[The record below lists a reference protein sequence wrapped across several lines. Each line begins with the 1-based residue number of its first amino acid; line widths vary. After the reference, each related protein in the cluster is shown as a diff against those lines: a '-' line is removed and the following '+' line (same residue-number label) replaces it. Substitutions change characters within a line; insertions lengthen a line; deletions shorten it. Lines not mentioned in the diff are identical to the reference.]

1 MSDPP
6 NGVQHLTTGSIAGT
20 HDTIDIDDILVA
32 PTTEGEKNTLRAAIL
47 PVACFSIQDIRFAF
61 DSSFVL
67 DTIAP
72 EIPHLF
78 ALRTQHKDKD
88 TGLLPPLSIFGHAD
102 PTGSDDYNKALS
114 GRRAIAIYAL
124 LTRHVDLWNDLYE
137 HPLGRDD
144 WKKTAIAAML
154 DKVSPPSSDEDVQRI
169 HKDKTQRLVLFRV
182 YMDALCGDLQ
192 VLPTDFLAQGADGK
206 KGKGDFQG
214 CSDFN
219 PLLIFSKEDER
230 RFEQDKDKT
239 DRDNANALNRR
250 VMIFLFRPGAK
261 VDPQHWPC
269 PRATEGATGC
279 HKRFWSDGDKRRHTR
294 LPDEPRR
301 YEDTQDTF
309 ACRFYDRMAT
319 DSPCERIILVN
330 MLTLRVLDG
339 DDKPFKNGRYRL
351 EIFTEAPQ
359 KDAAK
364 DEPKVAGKENSNS
377 KTNSSEN
384 DSGKEAP
391 LEATESTTNE
401 NGILQQL
408 VPADAKFARLT
419 LFPPASTSPAN
430 SSAAG
435 SAPPGGVNSP
445 AAAANKTNT
454 DAGTDA
460 KAGANGKS
468 DPGQPAPPLW
478 ILDLNLR
485 PPVDPETIAGA
496 QARLNNL
503 NLHASEK
510 VDEEQ
515 SGKVL
520 DPKTIP
526 IQPDES
532 LSADLSR
539 SARLRRA
546 IQRFQ
551 RLYKPHGDKEEAT
564 GELDD
569 ATKQKLVEKHGN

>member
-1 MSDPP
+1 MSDTPP
-6 NGVQHLTTGSIAGT
+6 NSIQHLTTGSIAGT

-32 PTTEGEKNTLRAAIL
+32 PTTENEKNTLRAAIL

-78 ALRTQHKDKD
+78 ALREQHKDKD
-88 TGLLPPLSIFGHAD
+88 TGLFPPLSIFGHAD

-114 GRRAIAIYAL
+114 GRRAIAIFAL
-124 LTRHVDLWNDLYE
+124 LTRHPDLWNDLYE

-144 WKKTAIAAML
+144 WKPTAIAAML
-154 DKVSPPSSDEDVQRI
+154 DKVSPPSTEDDVRRVE
-169 HKDKTQRLVLFRV
+169 KDKTQRLVLFRV
-182 YMDALCGDLQ
+182 YMDAICGDLQ
-192 VLPTDFLAQGADGK
+192 LQPTDFLAQGADGK

-219 PLLIFSKEDER
+219 PLLIFSKEDEK
-230 RFEQDKDKT
+230 RFERDKDKT
-239 DRDNANALNRR
+239 ERNDANAINRR
-250 VMIFLFRPGAK
+250 VMVFLFRAGAK
-261 VDPQHWPC
+261 VSPQNWPC
-269 PRATEGATGC
+269 PRATEDATGC

-330 MLTLRVLDG
+330 LLTLRVLDG

-351 EIFTEAPQ
+351 EIFTEAPG
-359 KDAAK
+359 KDAGK
-364 DEPKVAGKENSNS
+364 DVP
-377 KTNSSEN
+377 
-384 DSGKEAP
+384 P
-391 LEATESTTNE
+391 LEASESRTND

-408 VPADAKFARLT
+408 VPADATFARLI
-419 LFPPASTSPAN
+419 LFPPAAASTAGGSGAGGNADPGAN
-430 SSAAG
+430 
-435 SAPPGGVNSP
+435 
-445 AAAANKTNT
+445 
-454 DAGTDA
+454 D

-468 DPGQPAPPLW
+468 GADQTAPLPLW
-478 ILDLNLR
+478 TLDLNLR
-485 PPVDPETIAGA
+485 PPAEPDTIAGA

-503 NLHASEK
+503 NLYAGEK

-515 SGKVL
+515 TGKVP

-532 LSADLSR
+532 LGDDARRNS
-539 SARLRRA
+539 RLRRA

-551 RLYKPHGDKEEAT
+551 RLYKPHGEKEEAT

-569 ATKQKLVEKHGN
+569 TTKQKLVEKHGS